1 MLVLSRRPD
10 EKILLP
16 TVPVLI
22 KVISSN
28 AGLVRLGFDAPADVP
43 ILREE
48 LTHGESIAPEDAE
61 ASAPT
66 LRQRIASL
74 TLAVTLLRIQLKDC
88 DPLVRKTLDRLE
100 EEIQA
105 LRRATR
111 GARREKVGV

>member
-28 AGLVRLGFDAPADVP
+28 TGLVRLGFDAPADVP

-48 LTHGESIAPEDAE
+48 LTHGEGGTPVDPEETAQ
-61 ASAPT
+61 S
-66 LRQRIASL
+66 LRQRIGSL

-88 DPLVRKTLDRLE
+88 DLLVRKTLDRLE
-100 EEIQA
+100 EEIQG
-105 LRRATR
+105 LRRTVR
-111 GARREKVGV
+111 VSRREKVAV

>member
-28 AGLVRLGFDAPADVP
+28 TGLVRLGFDAPADVP

-48 LTHGESIAPEDAE
+48 LTHGESSVPEEAE
-61 ASAPT
+61 APT

-74 TLAVTLLRIQLKDC
+74 ALAVTLLRIQLKDC

-105 LRRATR
+105 LRRAAR
-111 GARREKVGV
+111 GSRREKAAV

>member
-1 MLVLSRRPD
+1 MLVLSRRPE

-28 AGLVRLGFDAPADVP
+28 NGLVRLGFDAPADVP

-48 LTHGESIAPEDAE
+48 LTLGDAE
-61 ASAPT
+61 ASEEATGRT
-66 LRQRIASL
+66 LHQQIASL

-88 DPLVRKTLDRLE
+88 EPLVRKTLDRLE
-100 EEIQA
+100 EEIQG
-105 LRRATR
+105 LRRTTR
-111 GARREKVGV
+111 GSRREKVAV

>member
-16 TVPVLI
+16 TIPVLI

-28 AGLVRLGFDAPADVP
+28 NGLVRLGFDAPADVP

-48 LTHGESIAPEDAE
+48 LTLGDAGTPAEPEE
-61 ASAPT
+61 AQT
-66 LRQRIASL
+66 LRQRVGSL
-74 TLAVTLLRIQLKDC
+74 TLAVAMLRIQLKDC

-100 EEIQA
+100 EEIQG
-105 LRRATR
+105 LRRTTR
-111 GARREKVGV
+111 GSRREKVAV